1 MENQGIQENQ
11 SNFSSFDN
19 VQTPPENSMTLAII
33 GTVLGLCSPCCIG
46 LIVGIVAIVM
56 STQVNS
62 KFNAGDYAG
71 AQSSAKNAKTM
82 SYVAIG
88 LGILGVIINIIYFA
102 VVGADGYQEMI
113 ESYQREM
120 GV

>member
-1 MENQGIQENQ
+1 MENMENQ
-11 SNFSSFDN
+11 SNFSAFDN

-88 LGILGVIINIIYFA
+88 LGVLGLIINIISVA
-102 VVGADGYQEMI
+102 VMGTDGYMQMI
-113 ESYQREM
+113 EDYQRQM
-120 GV
+120 GG

>member
-1 MENQGIQENQ
+1 MENQ

-19 VQTPPENSMTLAII
+19 IQVPPQNNMVLAIV
-33 GTVLGLCSPCCIG
+33 GTVVGLCSPCCILG
-46 LIVGIVAIVM
+46 LIPGIIAIIF

-71 AQSSAKNAKTM
+71 AEKSAKM
-82 SYVAIG
+82 SKILAFVAIG
-88 LGILGVIINIIYFA
+88 LGVLGIILNIILY
-102 VVGADGYQEMI
+102 VTMGADGYQQMI
-113 ESYQREM
+113 EDYQREM

>member
-1 MENQGIQENQ
+1 MENLENP
-11 SNFSSFDN
+11 SNFSAFDN

-46 LIVGIVAIVM
+46 LIVGVIAIYM

-62 KFNAGDYAG
+62 KFNTGDYAG
-71 AQSSAKNAKTM
+71 AQSSAKNAKMM

-88 LGILGVIINIIYFA
+88 LGVLGIIINIIYFA
-102 VVGADGYQEMI
+102 IVGADGYQDMI
-113 ESYQREM
+113 ENYQRQM
-120 GV
+120 GG

>member
-1 MENQGIQENQ
+1 MENQE
-11 SNFSSFDN
+11 NFSTFDN
-19 VQTPPENSMTLAII
+19 SQTPPENNMTLAII

-46 LIVGIVAIVM
+46 LIVGIVAIVF

-71 AQSSAKNAKTM
+71 AQSSSKNAKTM
-82 SYVAIG
+82 SYIAIG
-88 LGILGVIINIIYFA
+88 LGILGIIINIISVA
-102 VVGADGYQEMI
+102 IMGTDGYMEMI
-113 ESYQREM
+113 ENYQRQM

>member
-1 MENQGIQENQ
+1 MENQ
-11 SNFSSFDN
+11 SNFSSFDD

-33 GTVLGLCSPCCIG
+33 GTVLGICSPCCIG
-46 LIVGIVAIVM
+46 LIVGIVAIYM

-88 LGILGVIINIIYFA
+88 LGVLGIIINIISVA
-102 VVGADGYQEMI
+102 VMGTDGYMQMI
-113 ESYQREM
+113 EDYQRQV
-120 GV
+120 GG